1 GSITTSSYST
11 DLSSD
16 FSEFRRCALP
26 SSRRNCAPPLVLPE
40 MSDSDAEQSVFS
52 EVALPEYEG
61 RRSPNRGGRP
71 MARRSQISSIS
82 ENTSPSSA
90 SSRDH
95 SENMTSSRS
104 SFLELIGLRKK
115 KERDE
120 CVKRDV
126 PLTRAAIKKRKR
138 KISESDSIQS
148 SGENTQK
155 IASSRSSFLELIGLR
170 KKKERDECVKRD
182 VPLTRAA
189 IKKRK
194 RKISESDSIQSSGEN
209 TQKIEKRIAPSTY
222 NRAPISTQHESG
234 EQPKKSLLQTP
245 KQYRPM
251 RHSRTSPRYF
261 DESDEEESTD
271 SCRPQLTTPFLEPGN
286 EAACLSRTSPRYFDE
301 SDEEESTDSCR
312 PQLTTPFLEPE
323 GIWNRA
329 QTHVLRDDN
338 EVIRNELTMIRSRN
352 ARLIEQLRE
361 KSMEHSKLTAQMAT
375 LQKQSRTSPRYFD
388 ESDEEESTDS
398 CRPQLTTPFLEPE
411 GIWNR
416 AQTHVLRDDNE
427 VIRNELTMIRN
438 RNARLIEQLREKS
451 MEHSKLTAQMATLQ
465 KQLESLQNRCHLN
478 AELERLSLTERL
490 IAGPSTVMSAIEEKL
505 RHFEEDLQIAK
516 SEALRNQQAAINS
529 SLREQ
534 SAYQAC
540 LEQVERLQRENF
552 SLLQLRAS
560 ELAMQDK
567 HIRQL
572 LEMMPSYDALYSFT
586 MGIVRKLSQMRTSF
600 IDKAAH
606 ASRADL
612 ELLHTQSSLLITHA
626 QIERMRLQL
635 CASASKHP
643 PRPVSY
649 HGEDLFE
656 RMIKPKLNFLLPFK
670 LHGQRVDKYRRSEST
685 NMESEVEKN
694 EQNIETEFLRL
705 FDYARCLSRI
715 CEGELSDTDRE
726 RTPPTPQLLQSKN
739 DQSAITTAG
748 EDRSCFT
755 VDYNETRFLLFVS
768 LFLSSGL
775 ILGERGQ
782 LLKNA
787 VNRTAIMQRDR
798 RNAYSGRPISLVET
812 PERKISG
819 AACMRRFAEE
829 VIKRNER
836 RDEPVSN
843 LNLHRFAN
851 CGHVKP
857 IVSSLQDVSNSLT
870 RSPSSTPI
878 MTRRIPSLVNC
889 QKQTSLDRYSQ
900 PASPHYHHL
909 YEAHKYD
916 CPPSRSS
923 QSSDYAAISIK
934 QSNMGYAN
942 IEKKRALTSKPSPL
956 LSGSRLRMPNNCSPT
971 ALPFTRDSGTQMRR
985 NTIGSN
991 NSSTSLNAPDG
1002 RGELQ
1007 IRRNTDQI
1015 SVIREESPPPT
1026 SILPERRRLPK
1037 PTPSPTEKKKNTSWL
1052 SRLKPSKK

>member
-1 GSITTSSYST
+1 PRRGVVHRVGALLDARSSILPRIMGRRCSQGEIRSGARERLSSPTHKGSLTTSSYST

-120 CVKRDV
+120 C
-126 PLTRAAIKKRKR
+126 I
-138 KISESDSIQS
+138 
-148 SGENTQK
+148 
-155 IASSRSSFLELIGLR
+155 
-170 KKKERDECVKRD
+170 KRD

-251 RHSRTSPRYF
+251 RHSHTSPRYF

-271 SCRPQLTTPFLEPGN
+271 SCRPQLRTPFLEPH
-286 EAACLSRTSPRYFDE
+286 
-301 SDEEESTDSCR
+301 
-312 PQLTTPFLEPE
+312 
-323 GIWNRA
+323 GIWNRE
-329 QTHVLRDDN
+329 QKHVL
-338 EVIRNELTMIRSRN
+338 
-352 ARLIEQLRE
+352 
-361 KSMEHSKLTAQMAT
+361 H
-375 LQKQSRTSPRYFD
+375 
-388 ESDEEESTDS
+388 
-398 CRPQLTTPFLEPE
+398 
-411 GIWNR
+411 
-416 AQTHVLRDDNE
+416 DDNE

-552 SLLQLRAS
+552 ALLQLRAS

-635 CASASKHP
+635 CASASRHP

-705 FDYARCLSRI
+705 FDYARCLSSI
-715 CEGELSDTDRE
+715 CEGELNDTDRE

-739 DQSAITTAG
+739 DQSAITTTG
-748 EDRSCFT
+748 
-755 VDYNETRFLLFVS
+755 
-768 LFLSSGL
+768 GL
-775 ILGERGQ
+775 MLGERGQ

-787 VNRTAIMQRDR
+787 ANRTAIMQRDR
-798 RNAYSGRPISLVET
+798 RNAYNGRPVSLVET
-812 PERKISG
+812 PERKING
-819 AACMRRFAEE
+819 ATCMKRFAEE

-851 CGHVKP
+851 GGYVKA

-900 PASPHYHHL
+900 LAFPHYHHP

-923 QSSDYAAISIK
+923 QSSDYAAVNIK
-934 QSNMGYAN
+934 QSNAGYAN
-942 IEKKRALTSKPSPL
+942 IEKKRTPTSKPSPL

-971 ALPFTRDSGTQMRR
+971 ALSFTRDSVAQVRR

-1002 RGELQ
+1002 RGDLQ
-1007 IRRNTDQI
+1007 IRRNADQI
-1015 SVIREESPPPT
+1015 SVIREESPPST

-1037 PTPSPTEKKKNTSWL
+1037 PMPSPTEKKKNTSWL
-1052 SRLKPSKK
+1052 SRLKPNKK